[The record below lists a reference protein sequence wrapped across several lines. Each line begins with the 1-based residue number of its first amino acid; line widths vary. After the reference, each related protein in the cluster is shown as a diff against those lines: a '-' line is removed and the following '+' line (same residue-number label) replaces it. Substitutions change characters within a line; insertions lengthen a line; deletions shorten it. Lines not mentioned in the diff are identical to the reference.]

1 MEKIRQTENMKVGGR
16 ERVTYFRWTGLKD
29 PFEEVTFNL
38 RTNEGEG
45 ASQERG
51 WEKREQ
57 QYRFWYVLGICKPG
71 WQSLASN

>member
-1 MEKIRQTENMKVGGR
+1 MEEIRQTKYESWRQGVC
-16 ERVTYFRWTGLKD
+16 TYFRWTGLKD

-38 RTNEGEG
+38 RANGEG

-57 QYRFWYVLGICKPG
+57 QYRFQFVLGICRPG